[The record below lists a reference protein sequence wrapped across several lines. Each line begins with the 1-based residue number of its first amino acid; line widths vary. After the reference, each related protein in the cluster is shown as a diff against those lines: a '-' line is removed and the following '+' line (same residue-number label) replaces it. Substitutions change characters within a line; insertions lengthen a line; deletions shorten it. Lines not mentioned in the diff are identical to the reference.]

1 MTRRGWALFAA
12 MAVIWGI
19 PYLLIKIAVGELTP
33 ASLVLLRTAVGAA
46 LLLPIAA
53 ARGWLAPLIPYWRWV
68 LAYTVVEVSLP
79 WFLLSDA
86 ERRLS
91 SSLTGL
97 MIAAVPLIGA
107 VLQRLTRGDD
117 RLDPRRATGLLIGLV
132 GVAALV
138 GLNVSARDLGAVFE
152 VGLVAVGYASGPL
165 IIARRLPSLPA
176 VGVVA
181 VSLLLTA
188 VIYTPLAIP
197 QLPRTMP
204 SGRVVIAVAIL
215 AVFCTALAFLLFFAL
230 IGEVGPVRATVI
242 TYFNPAVA
250 LLLGVALLGEPFTL
264 GAVIGFSLILA
275 GSVLATRRPSALA
288 GGEAVPS
295 SGPWGVAA
303 RYTRGRLRRS
313 QGSERRRPSRTER

>member
-1 MTRRGWALFAA
+1 VTRRGWALFAA

-33 ASLVLLRTAVGAA
+33 ASLVLLRTALGAA
-46 LLLPIAA
+46 LLLPVAA
-53 ARGWLAPLIPYWRWV
+53 ARGWLAPLFPYWRWV

-79 WFLLSDA
+79 WFLLADA

-107 VLQRLTRGDD
+107 VLQLLTRADD
-117 RLDPRRATGLLIGLV
+117 RLDRRRVTGLFVGLIG
-132 GVAALV
+132 VALLV
-138 GLNVSARDLGAVFE
+138 GLNVSVKDLGAVAE
-152 VGLVAVGYASGPL
+152 VSLVALGYAAGPI

-181 VSLLLTA
+181 ASLVLTA
-188 VIYTPLAIP
+188 LLYAPLALP
-197 QLPRTMP
+197 QLPRAVP
-204 SGRVVIAVAIL
+204 SGQVLMAVLIL
-215 AVFCTALAFLLFFAL
+215 AVVCTALAFLLFFAL

-250 LLLGVALLGEPFTL
+250 LLLGVAVLHEPLTL
-264 GAVIGFSLILA
+264 GAVVGFSLILV
-275 GSVLATRRPSALA
+275 GSVLATRRTSALA
-288 GGEAVPS
+288 GSARAPS
-295 SGPWGVAA
+295 SSAWGAAA
-303 RYTRGRLRRS
+303 RYRRERRRRS
-313 QGSERRRPSRTER
+313 QG

>member
-1 MTRRGWALFAA
+1 

-33 ASLVLLRTAVGAA
+33 ASLVFLRTAIGAA
-46 LLLPIAA
+46 LLLPVAA
-53 ARGWLAPLIPYWRWV
+53 ACGWMTPLLGYWRWV
-68 LAYTVVEVSLP
+68 LVYTVVEVSLP

-86 ERRLS
+86 ERRLT

-97 MIAAVPLIGA
+97 MVAAVPLIGA

-117 RLDPRRATGLLIGLV
+117 RMDRRRVSGLFVGLM

-138 GLNVSARDLGAVFE
+138 GLNVSFKDLAAVLE
-152 VGLVAVGYASGPL
+152 VGLVAVGYATGPI

-181 VSLLLTA
+181 ASLVLTA
-188 VIYTPLAIP
+188 LLYAPLALP
-197 QLPRTMP
+197 QLPTVLP
-204 SGRVVIAVAIL
+204 SGRVLIAVAIL
-215 AVFCTALAFLLFFAL
+215 GVVCTALAFLLFFAL

-250 LLLGVALLGEPFTL
+250 LVLGVALLREPFTL
-264 GAVIGFSLILA
+264 GAVVGFSLILI
-275 GSVLATRRPSALA
+275 GSVLATRRPTALA
-288 GGEAVPS
+288 GAAAVPS
-295 SGPWGVAA
+295 S
-303 RYTRGRLRRS
+303 
-313 QGSERRRPSRTER
+313 RP